1 MDMTGFFH
9 IQRDEK
15 LRLELHE
22 ASGND
27 DQLCLDIRCTESGC
41 TYTFAHIF
49 APRDTMIDALTTA
62 LDEFINMGAHVVPE
76 AEKPGVVV

>member
-1 MDMTGFFH
+1 MDMTGYFH

-22 ASGND
+22 SSGND
-27 DQLCLDIRCTESGC
+27 DQLCLDIQCVERGC

-62 LDEFINMGAHVVPE
+62 LDEFIAMGEPAATQ
-76 AEKPGVVV
+76 AEKEAVPV

>member
-1 MDMTGFFH
+1 MDMTGYFH

-22 ASGND
+22 SSGND
-27 DQLCLDIRCTESGC
+27 DQLCLDIQCVERGC

-62 LDEFINMGAHVVPE
+62 LDEFIAMGEPAATQ
-76 AEKPGVVV
+76 AEKAAVAV

>member
-1 MDMTGFFH
+1 MDMTGYFH

-22 ASGND
+22 SSGND
-27 DQLCLDIRCTESGC
+27 DQLCLDIQCVERGC

-62 LDEFINMGAHVVPE
+62 LDEFIAMGEPAATQ
-76 AEKPGVVV
+76 AEKAAVAI